1 MGGEDVAIEAA
12 GGMAD
17 PPGAIGTDA
26 MVVMEA
32 IERASSDDGVLV
44 LMDLGSAV
52 MSAEMAVEMAGDD
65 ARTVLAGDAPLV
77 EGAVAAAAAARGG
90 LALDAVAAA
99 ARGALRAAGGG
110 EAPDAD
116 DAPAGDALE
125 RRFTLTNRLGLHLRP
140 AGKLV
145 AAAAPADV
153 DVANAT
159 TGAGPV
165 SATSLIGLSELAKH
179 GEEIVVRARG
189 PKAAEVLDAIQAL
202 AEDNWGDDDSEP
214 EAAAEPEPEAP
225 AVADAPAPGE
235 PLRGLPV
242 APGIAIGP
250 AQRLRAP
257 EPPVPD
263 APAGEPADERRALDA
278 AREAARADVRAA
290 RAAVAAGAGE
300 AEAGIFDAHLLLL
313 DDEALLQPA
322 RRAIDDEGRN
332 AAQAWDAAVRAAAGA
347 YGDAESAYMRERAT
361 DVLDVGRRVLGHLA
375 GTGTMTPTLA

>member
-1 MGGEDVAIEAA
+1 MERGDGGRDGRRRRADRARRRRSA
-12 GGMAD
+12 GRGR
-17 PPGAIGTDA
+17 GGRRRR
-26 MVVMEA
+26 
-32 IERASSDDGVLV
+32 RAGR
-44 LMDLGSAV
+44 GPAPR
-52 MSAEMAVEMAGDD
+52 AG
-65 ARTVLAGDAPLV
+65 
-77 EGAVAAAAAARGG
+77 RGG

-140 AGKLV
+140 AGNLV

-202 AEDNWGDDDSEP
+202 ADDNWGDDDSEP
-214 EAAAEPEPEAP
+214 EAAAAAPEPEAP
-225 AVADAPAPGE
+225 AEADAPAPGE

-257 EPPVPD
+257 E
-263 APAGEPADERRALDA
+263 
-278 AREAARADVRAA
+278 
-290 RAAVAAGAGE
+290 
-300 AEAGIFDAHLLLL
+300 
-313 DDEALLQPA
+313 
-322 RRAIDDEGRN
+322 
-332 AAQAWDAAVRAAAGA
+332 
-347 YGDAESAYMRERAT
+347 
-361 DVLDVGRRVLGHLA
+361 
-375 GTGTMTPTLA
+375 